1 MLFFDKI
8 NNNFFIFKL
17 NYENM
22 KKFHFILF
30 SFFLSF
36 ASIAQVDSLQLS
48 GDELIYYKAGDSI
61 LVMSLDSIVI
71 LPKMKFND
79 YNELRKYRWVRR
91 KIYKVYPFA
100 KMAGDNLV
108 ALETRLNKMKT
119 KRQRKRY
126 IKVIQRWIK
135 QELEPQLKNLTQS
148 EGRFL
153 SKLVHRQTGQTVY
166 EILKKYKSGWTAW
179 WYQRMAKLY
188 HIDLKVKFDP
198 INNKEDYWIE
208 DILQRAFQDEIL
220 EPQPNKLGY
229 KFFDLQNKWKPPIK
243 KRHKKDSM
251 KL

>member
-1 MLFFDKI
+1 
-8 NNNFFIFKL
+8 
-17 NYENM
+17 M
-22 KKFHFILF
+22 KKYIILF
-30 SFFLSF
+30 IIMFSGILH
-36 ASIAQVDSLQLS
+36 AQQDSLSLE
-48 GDELIYYKAGDSI
+48 GDHLIFYRAGDSI
-61 LVMSLDSIVI
+61 PMLSLDSIVI
-71 LPKMKFND
+71 LPKMRFND
-79 YNELRKYRWVRR
+79 YKELRRYRWIRR

-108 ALETRLNKMKT
+108 ELETRLSKMKT

-135 QELEPQLKNLTQS
+135 TELEPELKNLTQS

-153 SKLVHRQTGQTVY
+153 SKLVYRQTGQTVY
-166 EILKKYKSGWTAW
+166 DILKKYKSGWTAW

-198 INNKEDYWIE
+198 QNSKEDYWIE

-229 KFFDLQNKWKPPIK
+229 RFMDLQNKWKPVPLKNKNKKTGQGIK
-243 KRHKKDSM
+243 EKVLHLQKNIK
-251 KL
+251 

>member
-1 MLFFDKI
+1 
-8 NNNFFIFKL
+8 
-17 NYENM
+17 M
-22 KKFHFILF
+22 KKYIILF
-30 SFFLSF
+30 IIIHSGILQ
-36 ASIAQVDSLQLS
+36 AQQDSLS
-48 GDELIYYKAGDSI
+48 IEGDNVIFYRAGDSI
-61 LVMSLDSIVI
+61 PMLSLDSIVI
-71 LPKMKFND
+71 LPKMRFND
-79 YNELRKYRWVRR
+79 YKELRRYRWIRR

-108 ALETRLNKMKT
+108 ELEMRLSKMKT

-135 QELEPQLKNLTQS
+135 TELEPELKKLTQS

-153 SKLVHRQTGQTVY
+153 SKLVYRQTGQTVY
-166 EILKKYKSGWTAW
+166 DILKKYKSGWTAW

-198 INNKEDYWIE
+198 QNIKEDYWIE

-229 KFFDLQNKWKPPIK
+229 RFMDLQNKWKPVPVK
-243 KRHKKDSM
+243 NKNKD
-251 KL
+251 KGI